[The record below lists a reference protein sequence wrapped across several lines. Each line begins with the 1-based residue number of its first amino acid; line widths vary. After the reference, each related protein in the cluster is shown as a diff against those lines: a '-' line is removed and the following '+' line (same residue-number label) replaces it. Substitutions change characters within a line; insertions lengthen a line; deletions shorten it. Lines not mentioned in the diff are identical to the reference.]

1 MKPPVSITFH
11 AGHPRVRRGFA
22 MPLVVML
29 ALAGTLLL
37 AVMLDRQS
45 GRTLELAREIETT
58 RSFHFQRGLRE
69 IFQAWVKEH
78 SRGAGR
84 QTPLRHAIELDGRV
98 GEITLADG
106 TRITMYAFE
115 VQGTVRTDMTGLTQ
129 AERDDAKALL
139 EAVGP
144 LPVADRSSRTR
155 SFGPIPVSIHTA
167 PIETLSDIVN
177 HVTGGVNSSEVL
189 EAILALRDE
198 PNPSP
203 AGLSKPEILRLLDDD
218 HTEAFLR
225 LLTASPRLWEVVLDA
240 ELGPQFS
247 PVPTRARYWGLL
259 LLPDPRQSASV
270 YANRINVLTWNQV
283 DLGRAGDPRPIE
295 HWRRARDAGLE

>member
-1 MKPPVSITFH
+1 
-11 AGHPRVRRGFA
+11 

-45 GRTLELAREIETT
+45 GRTLELAREIEAT

-84 QTPLRHAIELDGRV
+84 QMPLRSAIDLDGRV
-98 GEITLADG
+98 GEISLADG

-129 AERDDAKALL
+129 AERDDAVSLI

-144 LPVADRSSRTR
+144 LRPTERVLRTR
-155 SFGPIPVSIHTA
+155 SFGPVPVSIYTS

-177 HVTGGVNSSEVL
+177 HVTGGINSSEVI
-189 EAILALRDE
+189 EAILALRDD

-203 AGLSKPEILRLLDDD
+203 AGLSKPEILRLMDDD
-218 HTEAFLR
+218 HTEPFLR

-247 PVPTRARYWGLL
+247 RVPTRARYWGLL
-259 LLPDPRQSASV
+259 LLPDSRQSASV
-270 YANRINVLTWNQV
+270 YANRINVLTWNHV
-283 DLGRAGDPRPIE
+283 DLGRSGDARSIE
-295 HWRRARDAGLE
+295 QWRRARDSGLE